1 MGRPEPRS
9 RAPRPPPRIKP
20 PPKLPPSAPNGRP
33 GALLEGVREAPHQAG
48 GRRGDP
54 RPRRRDRG
62 EPARRCDAGL
72 SLLGALGSRSPPPPP
87 RPSRGPSRPLPRV
100 PSCLEVASALTR
112 ILLKGR
118 GYARAGAEFG
128 DAAAELSCPAAKY
141 TFSPLTLAALSRRER
156 AVFAGAQSTARAH
169 LTRDRAAARA
179 RPLAPPRLQGRRGQ
193 GRLAPY

>member
-1 MGRPEPRS
+1 VRRRTKRVVGEVILARGVVTEENLLAAATLASRSWGR
-9 RAPRPPPRIKP
+9 
-20 PPKLPPSAPNGRP
+20 LDP
-33 GALLEGVREAPHQAG
+33 GA
-48 GRRGDP
+48 
-54 RPRRRDRG
+54 
-62 EPARRCDAGL
+62 
-72 SLLGALGSRSPPPPP
+72 PPP